1 VSGTF
6 KHRRTVRKSILIGA
20 VATGVVGALG
30 IGSVAYTALDKTVTL
45 SVDGQTRTIHTFGST
60 VGDVLAAEKLQVSSR
75 DVVAPGPEAKLVDGA
90 RVAVRYARPLTLT
103 VDGKQSKH
111 WVTALS
117 VNGAFDELGL
127 RYNGAALSASRSA
140 GIERQG
146 ISLDVKTLK
155 RLAVVHDGKTTS
167 VDATALTVG
176 DALKQANIAVDNDD
190 LVSPKLTTALA
201 DGTKVTIKRVST
213 VTRHVDVKIPYK
225 KVKKDDDS
233 LYEDQSKTE
242 REGVNGLKRQ
252 VVRLTLVDG
261 KQTKSVLVS
270 ESVVR
275 KAIDKITLVGTKERP
290 EENGGGGGG
299 GNVGGGVDG
308 LNWAALAECES
319 GGNPRAVNPNGHYGL
334 YQFSLSTWRSVGGSG
349 NPIDASAGEQTYRA
363 KLLYKK
369 AGAGQWSCGS
379 HLYD

>member
-1 VSGTF
+1 M
-6 KHRRTVRKSILIGA
+6 RKSILIGA

-30 IGSVAYTALDKTVTL
+30 VGSVAYTALDKTVTL
-45 SVDGQTRTIHTFGST
+45 SVDGQSRTIHTFGST
-60 VGDVLAAEKLQVSSR
+60 VGDVLAGEKVQVASR

-90 RVAVRYARPLTLT
+90 RIAVKYARPLTLT
-103 VDGKQSKH
+103 IDGKQSKH

-117 VNGAFDELGL
+117 VNGAFEELGL

-140 GIERQG
+140 GIERAG
-146 ISLDVKTLK
+146 LSLDVKTLK
-155 RLAVVHDGKTTS
+155 RLSVVHDGKTTPF
-167 VDATALTVG
+167 DATALTVG
-176 DALKQANIAVDNDD
+176 EALKQANIKVDNDD
-190 LVSPKLTTALA
+190 LVSPKLTTVLA

-213 VTRHVDVKIPYK
+213 VTRTLDVDIPFK

-233 LYEDQSKTE
+233 LFEDQTKTE
-242 REGVNGLKRQ
+242 RAGETGLKKQ
-252 VVRLTLVDG
+252 VVTLTYIDG
-261 KQTKSVLVS
+261 KKVKTVLVS

-275 KAIDKITLVGTKERP
+275 KAIDKIVRVGTKERP
-290 EENGGGGGG
+290 EENGGGG
-299 GNVGGGVDG
+299 NVGGEVDS

-349 NPIDASAGEQTYRA
+349 NPIDNSAAEQTYRA

-369 AGAGQWSCGS
+369 AGSGQWSCGS
-379 HLYD
+379 HLFD